1 MYNDKYKCPICG
13 ANLDAGETC
22 DCQLQPTKEEAA
34 SEETPQEETAIISLV
49 QLPIIEERLQMIK
62 TEIENRVEAALSLAC
77 TEDTVKSV
85 KNERSKLNAEFGEFE
100 TQRKQ
105 IKEAIML
112 PYNQFEEKYRECI
125 SNIYRSA
132 DVRLK
137 EKIANVEDEIKAS
150 KEMEVEAYFNEYAE
164 SLDIDFVKFSMANI
178 NITLSA
184 SIKSLKKQCADFL
197 DKIAREIR
205 LINTQEHCDEIMYE
219 YKRSLNLAKSIT
231 DVCER
236 HKAMDQAKADATTK
250 AEKEQAMANAVHKV
264 EELAPPKEVEEDP
277 TLTLTFK
284 VTAPKSKLRALKEF
298 LVKGGY
304 DYE

>member
-1 MYNDKYKCPICG
+1 MNMYKCKNCG
-13 ANLDAGETC
+13 ANLDAGEPC
-22 DCQLQPTKEEAA
+22 DCQLQLNEETA
-34 SEETPQEETAIISLV
+34 SEEVPKEETAIISLV

-62 TEIENRVEAALSLAC
+62 ADIENRVEVALSLAC

-85 KNERSKLNAEFGEFE
+85 KNERSKLNAELGEFE

-112 PYNQFEEKYRECI
+112 PYNQFEEKYKECI
-125 SNIYRSA
+125 SNIYKSA
-132 DVRLK
+132 DAQLK
-137 EKIANVEDEIKAS
+137 EKIDSVEDEIKTS

-164 SLDIDFVKFSMANI
+164 SLDIDFVKFSMTNI

-184 SIKSLKKQCADFL
+184 SLKSLKKQCADFL
-197 DKIAREIR
+197 DKVASEVR

-219 YKRSLNLAKSIT
+219 YKKSLNLAKSIT

-236 HKAMDQAKADATTK
+236 HKAMDQAKVVATVK
-250 AEKEQAMANAVHKV
+250 AEKEQAIADAVHKV
-264 EELAPPKEVEEDP
+264 DELAPPKEVEDDP
-277 TLTLTFK
+277 IVMVEFK
-284 VTAPKSKLRALKEF
+284 VKDPRSKVRALKEF

-304 DYE
+304 HYE

>member
-1 MYNDKYKCPICG
+1 MYDNICKECG
-13 ANLDAGETC
+13 AYLDAGETC
-22 DCQLQPTKEEAA
+22 DCQLKPKEEIA
-34 SEETPQEETAIISLV
+34 SEEAPQEETAIISLV

-62 TEIENRVEAALSLAC
+62 ADIENRVEVALSLAC

-85 KNERSKLNAEFGEFE
+85 KNERSKLNAELSEFE
-100 TQRKQ
+100 NQRKQ

-112 PYNQFEEKYRECI
+112 PYNQFEEKYKECI
-125 SNIYRSA
+125 SNIYKSA
-132 DVRLK
+132 DARLK

-184 SIKSLKKQCADFL
+184 SLKSLKKQCADFL
-197 DKIAREIR
+197 DKVVNEVR
-205 LINTQEHCDEIMYE
+205 LIKTQEYCDEIMYE
-219 YKRSLNLAKSIT
+219 YKKSLNLAKSIT

-236 HKAMDQAKADATTK
+236 HKAMDQAKAVATVK
-250 AEKEQAMANAVHKV
+250 AEKEQAIADAVHKV
-264 EELAPPKEVEEDP
+264 DELAPPKEVEDDP
-277 TLTLTFK
+277 IVMVEFK
-284 VTAPKSKLRALKEF
+284 VKGPRSKVRALKEF

-304 DYE
+304 HYE

>member
-1 MYNDKYKCPICG
+1 MYDNICKECG
-13 ANLDAGETC
+13 AYLDAGETC
-22 DCQLQPTKEEAA
+22 DCQLQLKEEIA

-62 TEIENRVEAALSLAC
+62 ADIEKRVEVALSLAC

-85 KNERSKLNAEFGEFE
+85 KNVRSKLNAEFGEME

-112 PYNQFEEKYRECI
+112 PYNQFEEKYKECI
-125 SNIYRSA
+125 SNIYKSA
-132 DVRLK
+132 DSRLK

-164 SLDIDFVKFSMANI
+164 SVDIDFVKFSMANI

-184 SIKSLKKQCADFL
+184 SLKSLKKQCADFL
-197 DKIAREIR
+197 DKVASEIR
-205 LINTQEHCDEIMYE
+205 LINTQEYCDEIMYE

-236 HKAMDQAKADATTK
+236 HKAMDRAKSDATAKA
-250 AEKEQAMANAVHKV
+250 EREQAMADAVHKV

-277 TLTLTFK
+277 ILTLAFK
-284 VTAPKSKLRALKEF
+284 VTAPRSKLRALKEF

-304 DYE
+304 HYE

>member
-1 MYNDKYKCPICG
+1 MYSCKNCG
-13 ANLDAGETC
+13 ANLDAGEPC
-22 DCQLQPTKEEAA
+22 DCQLQSNEETA
-34 SEETPQEETAIISLV
+34 SEEVPKDETAIISLV

-62 TEIENRVEAALSLAC
+62 ADIENRVEVALSLAC

-100 TQRKQ
+100 NQRKQ

-112 PYNQFEEKYRECI
+112 PYNQFEEKYKECI
-125 SNIYRSA
+125 SNIYKSA
-132 DVRLK
+132 DARLK
-137 EKIANVEDEIKAS
+137 EKIANVEDVLKAS
-150 KEMEVEAYFNEYAE
+150 KEMDIEAYFNEYAE

-184 SIKSLKKQCADFL
+184 SVKSLKKQCADFL
-197 DKIAREIR
+197 DKVASEIK

-219 YKRSLNLAKSIT
+219 YKKSLNLAKSIT

-236 HKAMDQAKADATTK
+236 HKAMDQAKADAPAK
-250 AEKEQAMANAVHKV
+250 AEREQAVADAVHKV

-277 TLTLTFK
+277 ILTLAFK
-284 VTAPKSKLRALKEF
+284 VTAPRSKLRELKEF